1 MIVMSKLQLAFPSLA
16 AALLAAFA
24 LAAPARA
31 DAVGDGS
38 QVIRSMADTVVAIL
52 ANRGLPKPQREERFR
67 QIYRANFDHAII
79 AASVMGPTWKSTA
92 PAVQQE
98 YLAVF
103 ETYIAK
109 VYAAQLSTYSGEKFE
124 VTRGEPDGPG
134 ATIESRIVDSRS
146 GRTVDIKW
154 RLRPTAGQM
163 KVRDVLIENIS
174 MAQTQ
179 RREFAAVLQRRGG
192 KAEGLIAAI
201 REKIADLDKR

>member
-1 MIVMSKLQLAFPSLA
+1 MLEMKLRLTSVA
-16 AALLAAFA
+16 AAVMAALA

-31 DAVGDGS
+31 DAVSEG
-38 QVIRSMADTVVAIL
+38 QQLIRSMGDTVIAIL
-52 ANRGLPKPQREERFR
+52 ANKGLPKAQREERFR

-79 AASVMGPTWKSTA
+79 AASVMGPTWKSTS
-92 PAVQQE
+92 PQVQQE
-98 YLAVF
+98 YLGVF

-109 VYAAQLSTYSGEKFE
+109 VYAAQLSTYSGEKLD
-124 VTRGEPDGPG
+124 VTKGEADGTG
-134 ATIESRIVDSRS
+134 ATIESRIVDSKS

-179 RREFAAVLQRRGG
+179 RREFAAVLQQRGG
-192 KAEGLIAAI
+192 KAEGLVAAI

>member
-1 MIVMSKLQLAFPSLA
+1 MLEMKLRLTSFA
-16 AALLAAFA
+16 AALLAALA
-24 LAAPARA
+24 LGAPARA
-31 DAVGDGS
+31 DAVSDG
-38 QVIRSMADTVVAIL
+38 QQLIRSMGDTVIAIL
-52 ANRGLPKPQREERFR
+52 ANKGLPKAQREERFR

-79 AASVMGPTWKSTA
+79 AASVMGPTWKNTA
-92 PAVQQE
+92 PQVQQE
-98 YLAVF
+98 YLGVF

-109 VYAAQLSTYSGEKFE
+109 VYAAQLSTYSGEKLD
-124 VTRGEPDGPG
+124 VTKGEADGPG
-134 ATIESRIVDSRS
+134 ATIESRIVDSKT

-154 RLRPTAGQM
+154 RLRPTGGQM

-179 RREFAAVLQRRGG
+179 RREFAAVLQQRGG